1 MTFPNKDIQV
11 CFNPHFDAVSLW
23 IGSFGGE
30 NSPCDISRGV
40 FAAKRG
46 VPRLLNLFK
55 RCGIQTTWGVTG
67 HSVESFPNIFEKIRG
82 GFRGKGA
89 DIEN

>member
-1 MTFPNKDIQV
+1 MSKNIQI

-30 NSPCDISRGV
+30 DSPCDISRGI

-46 VPRLLNLFK
+46 VPRLLDLFD
-55 RCGIQTTWGVTG
+55 RY
-67 HSVESFPNIFEKIRG
+67 E
-82 GFRGKGA
+82 
-89 DIEN
+89 